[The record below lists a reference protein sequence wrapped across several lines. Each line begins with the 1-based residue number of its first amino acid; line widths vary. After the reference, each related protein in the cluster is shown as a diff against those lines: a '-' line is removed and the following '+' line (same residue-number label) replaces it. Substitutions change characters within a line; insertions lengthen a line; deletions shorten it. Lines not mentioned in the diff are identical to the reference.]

1 MAKIIEITE
10 SMISIGMDDHSIR
23 EVRPDEVAFEPHI
36 GDEVEIYETDT
47 RTIVQKKETPS
58 KQESAEDGSKASAAT
73 QPTSAD
79 GKVVSKTTYCVL
91 AILLGN
97 FGLHRFYA
105 GRIGLGVFYLVFC
118 WTGIPAILG
127 LVDGISALCKIAD
140 ADGNI
145 VV

>member
-1 MAKIIEITE
+1 M
-10 SMISIGMDDHSIR
+10 
-23 EVRPDEVAFEPHI
+23 
-36 GDEVEIYETDT
+36 
-47 RTIVQKKETPS
+47 
-58 KQESAEDGSKASAAT
+58 
-73 QPTSAD
+73 
-79 GKVVSKTTYCVL
+79 L

-127 LVDGISALCKIAD
+127 LVDGISALCKTAD
-140 ADGNI
+140 ASGNI

>member
-1 MAKIIEITE
+1 MAKIIEITDRV
-10 SMISIGMDDHSIR
+10 ISIGMDDHSIK
-23 EVRPDEVAFEPHI
+23 EVSPDEVAFEPHI
-36 GDEVEIYETDT
+36 GDEVEIFSTDT
-47 RTIVQKKETPS
+47 RTIVQKKNAPPP
-58 KQESAEDGSKASAAT
+58 QEPKEEHSEAKPDS
-73 QPTSAD
+73 PPAD

-127 LVDGISALCKIAD
+127 LVDGISALCKTAD
-140 ADGNI
+140 ASGNI